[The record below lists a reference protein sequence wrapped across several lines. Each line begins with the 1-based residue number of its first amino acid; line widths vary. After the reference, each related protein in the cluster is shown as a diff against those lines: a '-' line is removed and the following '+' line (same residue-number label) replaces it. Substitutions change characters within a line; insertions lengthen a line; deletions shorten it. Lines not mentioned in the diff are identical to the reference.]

1 MAKISRQNEL
11 RMHTQSGKEMCTKII
26 DLVHIKL
33 GVKAFDEIVTCR
45 MDELD
50 VFFYKYLK
58 FSVDPDE
65 DFIAVLTRIHGI
77 LESLPNHPDIQVFYQ

>member
-1 MAKISRQNEL
+1 MAKINRQNEL
-11 RMHTQSGKEMCTKII
+11 RIRSQSGREMCTKII

-33 GVKAFDEIVTCR
+33 GVKAFEEIVASP
-45 MDELD
+45 MEELD

-65 DFIAVLTRIHGI
+65 DFIAVLTRIQGI
-77 LESLPNHPDIQVFYQ
+77 LEGLPNHPDIQVFYQ